1 MRQHKQSE
9 ILVVDD
15 KPDNLRLIM
24 GMLKDMDFN
33 VRPAKDGQTALKS
46 AKSYPPDL
54 ILLDILM
61 PDMDGYETCRQLKA
75 DDRLDDIP
83 VIFISALNEPFDK
96 VKAFKIGG
104 VDYVSKPFNKD
115 ELMARVTTHLKLRN
129 VEKELRL
136 AKNEAEKARKAAES
150 ANEAKS
156 AFLASMSHEIR
167 TPMNAIIGMTELS
180 LLKTTDDHLKE
191 NLITVKD
198 SANYLL
204 DIINDI
210 LDISKIEAGKVELEI
225 IDFDIFDLIASIIR
239 TFSVQVQNNHLY
251 LKFEKDETL
260 PRYVKGDPVR
270 LRQILVNLLGN
281 AIKFTQKGGV
291 TVKLAGFEQPDQSI
305 QYEISVI
312 DTGIGIPENKL
323 ETIFDSFSQADKST
337 TRKFGGTGL
346 GLSISKQ
353 LVELMGGRISTQ
365 SKIDK
370 GTTFCVNIC
379 FDPGDAQK
387 IKDQQQTLSKGSTI
401 PATMENQK
409 IEILVVDD
417 NPSNIEIAE
426 KFLKTYGYSPIVTMN
441 AREAFEIISLMKFDI
456 ILMDIEMPDMDG
468 IEATR
473 IIRNGIYN
481 NETPIVAMTAHAMS
495 SHQQECI
502 DAGMND
508 YITKPINFYELKLLI
523 ERIVSKNSAHYY
535 PVIAQKKSQKDTLEV
550 LNRKQAIYRMGGDE
564 VLYQKMFTDFVAKL
578 DLRSSN

>member
-75 DDRLDDIP
+75 DDRLNDIP

-180 LLKTTDDHLKE
+180 LLKTTDDDLKE

-251 LKFEKDETL
+251 LKFEKDE
-260 PRYVKGDPVR
+260 
-270 LRQILVNLLGN
+270 
-281 AIKFTQKGGV
+281 
-291 TVKLAGFEQPDQSI
+291 LA
-305 QYEISVI
+305 
-312 DTGIGIPENKL
+312 
-323 ETIFDSFSQADKST
+323 
-337 TRKFGGTGL
+337 
-346 GLSISKQ
+346 
-353 LVELMGGRISTQ
+353 
-365 SKIDK
+365 
-370 GTTFCVNIC
+370 
-379 FDPGDAQK
+379 
-387 IKDQQQTLSKGSTI
+387 
-401 PATMENQK
+401 
-409 IEILVVDD
+409 
-417 NPSNIEIAE
+417 
-426 KFLKTYGYSPIVTMN
+426 
-441 AREAFEIISLMKFDI
+441 
-456 ILMDIEMPDMDG
+456 
-468 IEATR
+468 
-473 IIRNGIYN
+473 
-481 NETPIVAMTAHAMS
+481 
-495 SHQQECI
+495 
-502 DAGMND
+502 
-508 YITKPINFYELKLLI
+508 
-523 ERIVSKNSAHYY
+523 
-535 PVIAQKKSQKDTLEV
+535 
-550 LNRKQAIYRMGGDE
+550 
-564 VLYQKMFTDFVAKL
+564 
-578 DLRSSN
+578 